1 MYFDHWKR
9 QAQNDS
15 VQLNQ
20 SFKVKLIR
28 LYRGKLE
35 KAFALWKK
43 GRNHKAITMQMEVME
58 EF

>member
-9 QAQNDS
+9 QASNDTIG
-15 VQLNQ
+15 LNQ

-35 KAFALWKK
+35 KAFNLWKK
-43 GRNHKAITMQMEVME
+43 GRSHKAIVM
-58 EF
+58 